1 MCKEL
6 MLTIFFRLPHG
17 RLFDYVC
24 ARPTFDEGH
33 AAEYIRQLLDVLHY
47 LHNCR
52 IAHLDIKVNKLVMI
66 QPMGAVILQISKS

>member
-1 MCKEL
+1 MTLEAKEL
-6 MLTIFFRLPHG
+6 TLTIFFRLPHG
-17 RLFDYVC
+17 RLLDYIC

-52 IAHLDIKVNKLVMI
+52 IAHLDIKVNKFVMI
-66 QPMGAVILQISKS
+66 HPIEAAILNI